1 MTERKFFVE
10 TNIAPLQYP
19 NIANKTITIL
29 GTGSTGSHLA
39 YYFSKLAR
47 FIILV
52 DPENFEPHNLATHFS
67 ILQAIE
73 QAKPENQAK
82 VSIIKYTL
90 DSFNP
95 PAIIKGYQEELPQQ
109 SDDIKKTNIIVIAV
123 DSIQARI
130 KIAKWIQENS
140 EHLSELEYIID
151 TGISED
157 GYNITVFTK
166 ETVSEFIKM
175 LENRPER
182 EESQERTC
190 EQLRNIVVISALASH
205 LIQVLAKLY
214 PQSQS

>member
-1 MTERKFFVE
+1 MTERKFFIE
-10 TNIAPLQYP
+10 TNIAPLNYP
-19 NIANKTITIL
+19 NISNKTITIF
-29 GTGSTGSHLA
+29 GTGSVGSHLA
-39 YYFSKLAR
+39 YYLSKLSN
-47 FIILV
+47 FLILI

-82 VSIIKYTL
+82 VSIIKYTI

-95 PAIIKGYQEELPQQ
+95 SAIVKGYQEELPQL
-109 SDDIKKTNIIVIAV
+109 SEDVRKTNIIVLAV

-130 KIAKWIQENS
+130 KIARWIQENS
-140 EHLSELEYIID
+140 ENLENLEYIID

-166 ETVSEFIKM
+166 ETVSDFIKM
-175 LENRPER
+175 LEGRPER
-182 EESQERTC
+182 QESQEKTC

-214 PQSQS
+214 PQS

>member
-1 MTERKFFVE
+1 MTERNFFVE
-10 TNIAPLQYP
+10 TNIAPLNYP
-19 NIANKTITIL
+19 NISAKTIAL
-29 GTGSTGSHLA
+29 FGTGSVGSHLA
-39 YYFSKLAR
+39 YYLSKLSN
-47 FIILV
+47 FLILI

-82 VSIIKYTL
+82 VSIIKYTI

-95 PAIIKGYQEELPQQ
+95 PAIVKGYQEELPQL
-109 SDDIKKTNIIVIAV
+109 SEDVRKTNIITLAV

-130 KIAKWIQENS
+130 KIARWIQENS
-140 EHLSELEYIID
+140 ENLENLEYIID

-166 ETVSEFIKM
+166 ETVSDFIKM
-175 LENRPER
+175 LGGRPER
-182 EESQERTC
+182 QESQEKTC

-214 PQSQS
+214 PQS